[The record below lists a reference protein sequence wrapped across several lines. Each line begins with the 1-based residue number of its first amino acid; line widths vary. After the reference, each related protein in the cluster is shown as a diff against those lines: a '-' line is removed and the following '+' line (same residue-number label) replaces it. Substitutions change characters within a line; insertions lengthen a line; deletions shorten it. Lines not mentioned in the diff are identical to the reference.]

1 MTAYF
6 KQSKDIGQQIHNLI
20 FQLIKLM
27 QQMTLEKYIELSTI
41 KGHNKKYLKSLL
53 NQYLDKYPLD
63 LNMDIYNSDKLLKFM
78 AEKCNFDRTS
88 AKKIRNIFLLSMR
101 K

>member
-53 NQYLDKYPLD
+53 NQYLDY
-63 LNMDIYNSDKLLKFM
+63 Y
-78 AEKCNFDRTS
+78 
-88 AKKIRNIFLLSMR
+88 KKI
-101 K
+101 